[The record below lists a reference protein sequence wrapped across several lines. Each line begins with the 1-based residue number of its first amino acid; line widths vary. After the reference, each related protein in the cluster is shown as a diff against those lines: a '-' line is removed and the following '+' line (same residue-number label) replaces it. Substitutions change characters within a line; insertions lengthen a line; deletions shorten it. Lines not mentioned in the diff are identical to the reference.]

1 LDWLKIKAEY
11 IAGGISYRKLAEKH
25 GVSFSQLKDV
35 AVKEKWRELK
45 EQAAEKATTKFVD
58 KEASRAAER
67 LSRIVA
73 ASDSLLEAIETTI
86 NGYIAGEIM
95 LSGKDIKSLS
105 SAIKDIK
112 DVQNIKHPL
121 DVEEQQARI
130 ANLRRQAE
138 REDEDREILIT
149 IAPEVAEFAE

>member
-1 LDWLKIKAEY
+1 MDWLKLKAEY

-25 GVSFSQLKDV
+25 GVSFNTMKRI
-35 AVKEKWRELK
+35 AVREKWNDLRQ
-45 EQAAEKATTKFVD
+45 QASEKATTKIVD
-58 KEASRAAER
+58 KEAGKAADR
-67 LSRIVA
+67 LTRIVA
-73 ASDSLLEAIETTI
+73 ASDSLLEAIESTI

-138 REDEDREILIT
+138 REEVDHEIKVVIASELEDYC
-149 IAPEVAEFAE
+149 V

>member
-1 LDWLKIKAEY
+1 MDWLKLKAEY

-25 GVSFSQLKDV
+25 GVSFNTMKRI
-35 AVKEKWRELK
+35 AVREKWNDLRQ
-45 EQAAEKATTKFVD
+45 QASEKATTKFVD
-58 KEASRAAER
+58 KEAGKAADR
-67 LSRIVA
+67 LTRIVA

-138 REDEDREILIT
+138 REEVDHEIKVVIASELEDYC
-149 IAPEVAEFAE
+149 V

>member
-1 LDWLKIKAEY
+1 MDWLKIKAEY

-35 AVKEKWRELK
+35 AVKEKWRELR

-86 NGYIAGEIM
+86 NGYIAGTIM

-130 ANLRRQAE
+130 ANLRKQAE
-138 REDEDREILIT
+138 REEVDHEIKVV
-149 IAPEVAEFAE
+149 IAPELEEFCE

>member
-1 LDWLKIKAEY
+1 MDWLKLKAEY

-25 GVSFSQLKDV
+25 GVSFNTMKRI
-35 AVKEKWRELK
+35 AVREKWNDLRQ
-45 EQAAEKATTKFVD
+45 QASEKATTKFVD
-58 KEASRAAER
+58 KEAGKAADR
-67 LSRIVA
+67 LTRIVA

>member
-1 LDWLKIKAEY
+1 MDWLKIKAEY

-73 ASDSLLEAIETTI
+73 ASDSLLEAIESTI

-138 REDEDREILIT
+138 REEVDHEIKVVIASELEDYC
-149 IAPEVAEFAE
+149 V

>member
-1 LDWLKIKAEY
+1 MDWLKIKAEY

-105 SAIKDIK
+105 GAIKDIK

-138 REDEDREILIT
+138 REEVDHEIKVVIASELEDYC
-149 IAPEVAEFAE
+149 V